1 MSATPIPRSLA
12 LALYGTTAIS
22 YLRKPPQI
30 KSSRTTT
37 VLPFTEEGV
46 AYDAVRA
53 ALARGEQA
61 YVVCPLIG
69 IPTKDLLARSDE
81 EESEDEQIEY
91 ALVEFG
97 LESDAFNTETAG
109 NGQASRFTAAEQHA
123 EILQGQVFPSAR
135 VALLHGRLAAEE
147 KSAIMEAFRAG
158 EIDVLVSTTIIE
170 VGIDVPNATVMIIED
185 ARPFRSC
192 AASSIAWPCRTW
204 RKARGCLS
212 RHAFEG
218 AGGT

>member
-22 YLRKPPQI
+22 YLRRPPQI

-53 ALARGEQA
+53 ALSRGEQA

-69 IPTKDLLARSDE
+69 IPTKDLLASDE

-109 NGQASRFTAAEQHA
+109 SGQASRFTAAEQHA

-158 EIDVLVSTTIIE
+158 EIDV
-170 VGIDVPNATVMIIED
+170 
-185 ARPFRSC
+185 ARFDHDHRSGHRCSQCYGHDHRRCRPLRSC
-192 AASSIAWPCRTW
+192 AASSIARSCRTR
-204 RKARGCLS
+204 RKARSSLS

>member
-1 MSATPIPRSLA
+1 MSRSNMRSSNSVSNPMLSTPKLQV
-12 LALYGTTAIS
+12 G
-22 YLRKPPQI
+22 
-30 KSSRTTT
+30 
-37 VLPFTEEGV
+37 
-46 AYDAVRA
+46 
-53 ALARGEQA
+53 
-61 YVVCPLIG
+61 
-69 IPTKDLLARSDE
+69 
-81 EESEDEQIEY
+81 
-91 ALVEFG
+91 
-97 LESDAFNTETAG
+97 
-109 NGQASRFTAAEQHA
+109 GQASRFTAAEQHA

-185 ARPFRSC
+185 ARPFRSR
-192 AASSIAWPCRTW
+192 AASPIARSCRTR
-204 RKARGCLS
+204 RKARSSLS